1 MLDVFIN
8 IIMPVFLVAV
18 LAGVFQRWRNVPAGP
33 ISQVTLYMLAPSLI
47 FKSLVEQEI
56 PQSVSIG
63 IVLTVLCGTTLLII
77 TSYIISIIMRHDGSM
92 RGAFILS
99 SAFPN
104 VGNLALPVLMLAF
117 GEEGLAIG
125 VIIFVTQATIGFS
138 FGVFVAAN
146 SSMDVL
152 QAIKQIFK
160 IPAIYATALAMIVR
174 TLDIELP
181 FIVSQPISLL
191 GQSAIPMMLV
201 VLGLQL
207 GNQFQL
213 DKVISLSLAVI
224 VRLFLSV
231 PLIYFTTLMFN
242 LNPLAQGVVI
252 VAYAM
257 PVAVF
262 TIILATEFKTN
273 PKFVTNAVVTSTI
286 LSAVTLAIVIP
297 SVKIFLGL

>member
-8 IIMPVFLVAV
+8 VIMPVFLVAV
-18 LAGVFQRWRNVPAGP
+18 VAGAFQRWKNVSAAP
-33 ISQVTLYMLAPSLI
+33 ISQITLYILAPCLI

-56 PQSVSIG
+56 PSSVSIG
-63 IVLTVLCGTTLLII
+63 IVLTVLCGTTVLV
-77 TSYIISIIMRHDGSM
+77 ISGYLVSKIMRHDGTM

-99 SAFPN
+99 TAFPN

-138 FGVFVAAN
+138 FGVFVVAN
-146 SSMDVL
+146 SNMNVL

-160 IPAIYATALAMIVR
+160 IPAIYATTLAFIVR
-174 TLDIELP
+174 ALGIELP
-181 FIVSQPISLL
+181 VLVAQPITML

-201 VLGLQL
+201 VLGLQF
-207 GNQFQL
+207 GNQFKL
-213 DKVISLSLAVI
+213 DNLINLSIAVI
-224 VRLFLSV
+224 LRLFLSA
-231 PLIYFTTLMFN
+231 PLIYVTSLMFN
-242 LNPLAQGVVI
+242 LTPLAQGVVI
-252 VAYAM
+252 IAYAM

-273 PKFVTNAVVTSTI
+273 PKFVTNAVVTSTVASTI
-286 LSAVTLAIVIP
+286 TLAILIP
-297 SVKIFLGL
+297 FVKTFLAL